1 MRYLSHAG
9 NENQNFEPTPSG
21 NGRVRLL
28 VRNQT
33 LFPIRDIYLA
43 VVLSDASGNAVGVSS
58 SKIDVLAGEAS
69 EDVFFTWRHPFSP
82 PPALVEAYLRTN
94 LTE

>member
-1 MRYLSHAG
+1 MTASTDEVAG
-9 NENQNFEPTPSG
+9 FVWRKIFVCTPYSPANLPG
-21 NGRVRLL
+21 QRNISRRQEVRHMTGEIKRLD
-28 VRNQT
+28 RSRG
-33 LFPIRDIYLA
+33 FGFIRPE
-43 VVLSDASGNAVGVSS
+43 G
-58 SKIDVLAGEAS
+58 AS